1 MLLTILELSDT
12 KQSMINHKL
21 TSAKMHLKIDFKQ
34 NNNKKYIINKKYYD
48 LLINLRCK

>member
-12 KQSMINHKL
+12 INHKL